1 MLQRARSLLVCAA
14 SILAFTSVSQA
25 IIAADIN
32 QESITL
38 RGQIEGY
45 YDNEHPRFVTEAGRT
60 YAFSMKHS
68 GAMLSYQP
76 FVGEGYIDNNQ
87 LMTNG
92 DPVFI
97 VKKVVY
103 DDPTPDVV
111 VNSSLHPQ
119 KVDTAEQ
126 RRSGFTTRDP
136 GYYHKPIVSNSA
148 AQYQQNIGNLG
159 DQDLSQYQYVESL
172 DNVEVGSKVYVLGSL
187 IKTETNT
194 LMAFRLAGKR
204 NTILVDCNGA
214 IIPMGQRV
222 TMAGIVSEPG
232 VLTVHLI
239 YSMA

>member
-1 MLQRARSLLVCAA
+1 MLKKVRSLLVCAA
-14 SILAFTSVSQA
+14 SILAFTAVSQA

-45 YDNEHPRFVTEAGRT
+45 YDNEFPRFVTEEGRT

-103 DDPTPDVV
+103 DDPTPNVV
-111 VNSSLHPQ
+111 ATSILPKQ
-119 KVDTAEQ
+119 KVNTAEQ
-126 RRSGFTTRDP
+126 GMSSFNSRDP
-136 GYYHKPIVSNSA
+136 GYYHAPIVSASA
-148 AQYQQNIGNLG
+148 AQYQQNMGNLG
-159 DQDLSQYQYVESL
+159 NQELSQYQYVESL
-172 DNVEVGSKVYVLGSL
+172 DNVEIGSKVYVLGSL
-187 IKTETNT
+187 VKTETDT
-194 LMAFRLAGKR
+194 LMSFRLADNR
-204 NTILVDCNGA
+204 NKILVNRNGA
-214 IIPMGQRV
+214 IIPIGQRV
-222 TMAGIVSEPG
+222 TIAGIVSAPG
-232 VLTVHLI
+232 VLTVNLV

>member
-14 SILAFTSVSQA
+14 SILAFTSVSQV

-45 YDNEHPRFVTEAGRT
+45 YDNEHPRFVTEEGRT

-111 VNSSLHPQ
+111 VNSSLPPQ

-126 RRSGFTTRDP
+126 RISGFNTRDP